1 MSKARPKPSITVP
14 VIVPPTALEETKTL
28 PTHTIDINSLDELE
42 LVSSIGAGNFA
53 TVEKRRHILTNRF
66 MAVKVIKLSPN
77 EEIKKLIT
85 QEVRALN
92 LCKHPNVIFSHGA
105 IIHSGNM
112 NIIMDFMDKGSL
124 QHALKSSGTLSEPVI
139 GQIAY
144 QVLKGLK
151 YLHRKKK
158 IIHRDIKPSNLLLSS
173 QGVVKI
179 GDFGVVGVMSRT
191 DGTRHTFVGT
201 ATYMSVWRTQA
212 A

>member
-1 MSKARPKPSITVP
+1 MSKGRPKPAISVP
-14 VIVPPTALEETKTL
+14 VPVPVPVPEESKAI
-28 PTHTIDINSLDELE
+28 PQHTVNISSLDELE
-42 LVSSIGAGNFA
+42 FISAIGAGNFA
-53 TVEKRRHILTNRF
+53 SVEKRLHLPTHRF
-66 MAVKVIKLSPN
+66 LAVKVIKLSAS

-85 QEVRALN
+85 QEVIALN
-92 LCKHPNVIFSHGA
+92 SCKHPNVIFSHGA
-105 IIHSGNM
+105 IIHAGNM

-124 QHALKSSGTLSEPVI
+124 QHALKATGTIHEAII
-139 GQIAY
+139 GHIAY

-151 YLHRKKK
+151 YLHRKKR

-173 QGVVKI
+173 QGLVKI

>member
-1 MSKARPKPSITVP
+1 MSKGRPKPAIAIP
-14 VIVPPTALEETKTL
+14 VPTAPSASEETKSL
-28 PTHTIDINSLDELE
+28 PQHTVDISSLDELE
-42 LVSSIGAGNFA
+42 FVSVIGAGNFA
-53 TVEKRRHILTNRF
+53 SVEKRRHLLTNRY
-66 MAVKVIKLSPN
+66 MAVKVIKLSAS
-77 EEIKKLIT
+77 EETKKLVT
-85 QEVRALN
+85 QEVTVLN
-92 LCKHPNVIFSHGA
+92 SCKHPNVIFSHGA

-124 QHALKSSGTLSEPVI
+124 QHALKVAGTLPESLI
-139 GQIAY
+139 GHIAY

-151 YLHRKKK
+151 YLHRKKR
-158 IIHRDIKPSNLLLSS
+158 IIHRDIKPSNLLLCS
-173 QGVVKI
+173 QGLVKI